1 MYIKKKCVA
10 MLLAGGQGSRL
21 YALTKNVAKPAVPYG
36 GKYRLIDF
44 PLSNCTNSGIDTV
57 GVLTQYQPLVL
68 NEYIGNGQPW
78 DLDKLHGGVH
88 ILPPYESKAGASWYE
103 GTANAIYQNMR
114 FIERYDPEYVIV
126 LGGDHIYKMDYS
138 KMVDYHI
145 ENNADCTIAV
155 IDVPKEEASRFGLM
169 ICDES
174 NKVTDFVEKPKV
186 PKSTL
191 ASMGIYVFS
200 WDKLKKYL
208 IENENDANEK
218 RTKGEPWS
226 KDFGKD
232 IITSMLADKQRLF
245 AYEFEGYWKDVGT
258 LDSLWEANM
267 DLLSPSVP
275 LDLYDPSWKIYSRNS
290 NMPPQYIGNNANIE
304 NSMISEGSSID
315 GQVDFSIIFS
325 GVTIEEGAK
334 VNYSILMPGAVIK
347 SGAVVEYAIVGEDSV
362 IESGAK
368 IGKSPEQ
375 VENRDDWGIA
385 VVGHNVTVSKDKA
398 VEPKEIIDENI

>member
-1 MYIKKKCVA
+1 MYTKKRVVA

-78 DLDKLHGGVH
+78 DLDKLNGGVH
-88 ILPPYESKAGASWYE
+88 VLPPYETQAGASWYE

-114 FIERYDPEYVIV
+114 FIERYDPEYVVV

-138 KMVDYHI
+138 KMVDFHI
-145 ENNADCTIAV
+145 ANNADCTISV
-155 IDVPKEEASRFGLM
+155 IDVPKSEASRFGIM
-169 ICDES
+169 ICDDQ
-174 NKVTDFVEKPKV
+174 NKVIDFVEKPKE

-208 IENENDANEK
+208 IENEEDANAK
-218 RTKGEPWS
+218 RDRGEQWS

-232 IITSMLADKQRLF
+232 IITSMLRDQQRLF

-290 NMPPQYIGNNANIE
+290 NMPPQYVGDNANIE
-304 NSMISEGSSID
+304 NSMISEGSTID
-315 GQVDFSIIFS
+315 GTVDFSILFS
-325 GVTIEEGAK
+325 GVTIEEGAT
-334 VNYSILMPGAVIK
+334 VNYSIVMPGTVIK
-347 SGAVVEYAIVGEDSV
+347 SGAVVEYAIIGSDNV

-368 IGKSPEQ
+368 VGTSPEN

-385 VVGHNVTVSKDKA
+385 VVGHNVTVSAGKS
-398 VEPKEIIDENI
+398 VEPKQIIGENI

>member
-1 MYIKKKCVA
+1 MYTKKRVVA

-78 DLDKLHGGVH
+78 DLDKMNGGVH
-88 ILPPYESKAGASWYE
+88 VLPPYETQAGASWYE

-114 FIERYDPEYVIV
+114 FIERYDPEYVVV

-138 KMVDYHI
+138 KMVDFHI
-145 ENNADCTIAV
+145 ANNADCTISV
-155 IDVPKEEASRFGLM
+155 IDVPKSEASRFGIM
-169 ICDES
+169 ICDDQ
-174 NKVTDFVEKPKV
+174 NQVIDFVEKPKE

-200 WDKLKKYL
+200 WNKLKKYL
-208 IENENDANEK
+208 IENEEDANAK
-218 RTKGEPWS
+218 RDRGEAWS

-232 IITSMLADKQRLF
+232 IITSMLRDKQRLF

-290 NMPPQYIGNNANIE
+290 NMPPQYVGDNANIE
-304 NSMISEGSSID
+304 NSMISEGSEID
-315 GQVDFSIIFS
+315 GTVDFSILFS
-325 GVTIEEGAK
+325 GVTIEEGAT
-334 VNYSILMPGAVIK
+334 VNYSIVMPGTVIK
-347 SGAVVEYAIVGEDSV
+347 SGAVVEYAIVGSDSV
-362 IESGAK
+362 IESGARV
-368 IGKSPEQ
+368 GTSPEN

-385 VVGHNVTVSKDKA
+385 VVGHNVTVSENKV
-398 VEPKEIIDENI
+398 VEPKQIIGENI